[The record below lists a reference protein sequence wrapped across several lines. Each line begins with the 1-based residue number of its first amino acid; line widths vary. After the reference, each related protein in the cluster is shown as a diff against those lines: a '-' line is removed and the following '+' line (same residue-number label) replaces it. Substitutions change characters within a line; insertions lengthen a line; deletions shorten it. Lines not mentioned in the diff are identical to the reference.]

1 MKQIILF
8 FLLLFVASIHAQGT
22 YQPTCIDSTLTNYN
36 LNPCNDV
43 AYDPYCGC
51 DNVTYRNSCM
61 ADAAGIINNSYTQG
75 PCEFMDFD
83 FFPNPVST
91 IGQLKVKVICKGAA
105 RINIW
110 IFDMFFH
117 QMYYQYVNYQFPNI
131 VESDFFNP
139 DVRGFGNG
147 MFFMVVEAG
156 GTVKVKR
163 LLVNQIND

>member
-36 LNPCNDV
+36 LNPCSGISYEPV
-43 AYDPYCGC
+43 CGC

-61 ADAAGIINNSYTQG
+61 ADAAGIINNLYTQG

-91 IGQLKVKVICKGAA
+91 IGQLKIKVVCNGNTE
-105 RINIW
+105 INMW

-117 QMYYQYVNYQFPNI
+117 QMYYQRYNYQTADQTFA
-131 VESDFFNP
+131 DYFNP

>member
-1 MKQIILF
+1 MKNF
-8 FLLLFVASIHAQGT
+8 FLFVLLFASTSIWAQ
-22 YQPTCIDSTLTNYN
+22 QPTCIDSTLMNYN
-36 LNPCNDV
+36 LNPCSGNEYFPV
-43 AYDPYCGC
+43 CGC
-51 DNVTYRNSCM
+51 DNVTYRNDCM
-61 ADAAGIINNSYTQG
+61 ARAAGIVNNSFTDG

-117 QMYYQYVNYQFPNI
+117 QMYYQYVNYQIPNT
-131 VESDFFNP
+131 VAYDFFNP

-147 MFFMVVEAG
+147 MFFMVVEAE

>member
-1 MKQIILF
+1 MKNF
-8 FLLLFVASIHAQGT
+8 FLFVLLFAASSIIAQTPGT
-22 YQPTCIDSTLTNYN
+22 YQPTCIDTTLANFN
-36 LNPCNDV
+36 ANPCYDV
-43 AYDPYCGC
+43 AYAPYCGC

-83 FFPNPVST
+83 FFPNPVAT
-91 IGQLKVKVICKGAA
+91 IGQLEVKVICKGISD
-105 RINIW
+105 INIW
-110 IFDMFFH
+110 IFDMYFR
-117 QMYYQYVNYQFPNI
+117 QMYYQVSRQFAE
-131 VESDFFNP
+131 VVFTP

-147 MFFMVVEAG
+147 MFFIVVEAG